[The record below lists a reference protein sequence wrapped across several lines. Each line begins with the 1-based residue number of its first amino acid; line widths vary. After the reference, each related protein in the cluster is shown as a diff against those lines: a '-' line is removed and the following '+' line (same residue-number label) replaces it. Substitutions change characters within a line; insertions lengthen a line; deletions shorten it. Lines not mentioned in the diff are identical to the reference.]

1 MLASLQYNTTFL
13 KGGEIQEHLDFMCFV
28 LHFYLRDSVFV
39 LFLVMPGHLVLFV
52 CFCGFFFSSIVEEK
66 DIQSLS
72 QQELLLGKYCYL
84 VNDLHD
90 TPCALWSLWGFG
102 TVIQNP
108 LKVPFVQ
115 RLGMHHQ
122 THFQDLIS
130 HLSGQM
136 ALPSDRCSN
145 QRIQLCLSA
154 SDASAFFP
162 DKKMHC
168 ELNCLYSQQCHKL
181 PHIPCLCLLSIRV
194 TQATAKKHHSDF
206 SQPIL

>member
-1 MLASLQYNTTFL
+1 
-13 KGGEIQEHLDFMCFV
+13 MCFV

-52 CFCGFFFSSIVEEK
+52 CFCGVFFSSIVEEK

-130 HLSGQM
+130 HLSG
-136 ALPSDRCSN
+136 
-145 QRIQLCLSA
+145 
-154 SDASAFFP
+154 
-162 DKKMHC
+162 
-168 ELNCLYSQQCHKL
+168 
-181 PHIPCLCLLSIRV
+181 
-194 TQATAKKHHSDF
+194 
-206 SQPIL
+206 